1 MSSFDSL
8 FQKELNLKIR
18 QCVFCHCLCVSVF
31 CVSLTDDKVSDQ
43 YVVQRPSVR
52 TSKRKDEFIW
62 YDKTSGE
69 LHWVPPHNSALNDS
83 LQSLCFLVCLCK
95 CGLCSVWM
103 KWQTVSLGH
112 TLGCFTHWSVWFDW
126 NPFIYF
132 LPKSTFLLCIS
143 SNTQG
148 YSSVTVLKLFVLCV
162 CHYSAVCVCLSVACS
177 ALVAYQYAFTSFL
190 LSGQCTVTDKH
201 SRCLLVKTLLH
212 HSAFLFY
219 FSYSVC
225 VYCERRETVT
235 KNVVF
240 NVLSGKRASTWHS
253 CLWFLCFWL
262 HVLEKLFLSDHCSK
276 LNISVHQILLWN
288 QTCGCWW
295 IPALPARS
303 STTRLMLT
311 WGLCVDL
318 LRKAKLLSW
327 RPNVHWQQSS
337 RCFPAMMVLSRG
349 SWCNQFLLSTRYTL
363 TAHSHSIMHHL
374 FLFAAATL
382 LC

>member
-1 MSSFDSL
+1 MDFFLSSVAFALYS
-8 FQKELNLKIR
+8 
-18 QCVFCHCLCVSVF
+18 CHMDEQFWLAISEGIKSEDQTVCILCVSVF

-83 LQSLCFLVCLCK
+83 FQSLCFLVCLCK

-126 NPFIYF
+126 NPFIFF
-132 LPKSTFLLCIS
+132 LPKSTFLLIHKDA
-143 SNTQG
+143 
-148 YSSVTVLKLFVLCV
+148 VLLPYWNYLC
-162 CHYSAVCVCLSVACS
+162 
-177 ALVAYQYAFTSFL
+177 
-190 LSGQCTVTDKH
+190 
-201 SRCLLVKTLLH
+201 
-212 HSAFLFY
+212 
-219 FSYSVC
+219 
-225 VYCERRETVT
+225 
-235 KNVVF
+235 
-240 NVLSGKRASTWHS
+240 SGKRASTWHS

-295 IPALPARS
+295 IPTLPARS

-311 WGLCVDL
+311 WGLCVNL
-318 LRKAKLLSW
+318 LRKAKLGSW

-337 RCFPAMMVLSRG
+337 RCFPAMMVLSRR

>member
-1 MSSFDSL
+1 MDEQFWLAISEGIKSED
-8 FQKELNLKIR
+8 QTVCI
-18 QCVFCHCLCVSVF
+18 LCV

-83 LQSLCFLVCLCK
+83 FQSLCFLVCLCK

-132 LPKSTFLLCIS
+132 LPKSTFLLIHKDA
-143 SNTQG
+143 
-148 YSSVTVLKLFVLCV
+148 VLLPYWNYLCFV

-190 LSGQCTVTDKH
+190 YRANAQWRTNTADACLSKLCST
-201 SRCLLVKTLLH
+201 TLL
-212 HSAFLFY
+212 SNFILFI
-219 FSYSVC
+219 VC

-240 NVLSGKRASTWHS
+240 NVLSGKGASAWHS

-295 IPALPARS
+295 IPTLPARS

-311 WGLCVDL
+311 WGLCVNL
-318 LRKAKLLSW
+318 LRKAKLGSW
-327 RPNVHWQQSS
+327 RPNVHWQQSA

>member
-1 MSSFDSL
+1 M
-8 FQKELNLKIR
+8 
-18 QCVFCHCLCVSVF
+18 H
-31 CVSLTDDKVSDQ
+31 SDGQ
-43 YVVQRPSVR
+43 TQQMPACQN
-52 TSKRKDEFIW
+52 FA
-62 YDKTSGE
+62 
-69 LHWVPPHNSALNDS
+69 PP
-83 LQSLCFLVCLCK
+83 LCFPIL
-95 CGLCSVWM
+95 
-103 KWQTVSLGH
+103 
-112 TLGCFTHWSVWFDW
+112 
-126 NPFIYF
+126 FI
-132 LPKSTFLLCIS
+132 
-143 SNTQG
+143 
-148 YSSVTVLKLFVLCV
+148 
-162 CHYSAVCVCLSVACS
+162 
-177 ALVAYQYAFTSFL
+177 
-190 LSGQCTVTDKH
+190 
-201 SRCLLVKTLLH
+201 
-212 HSAFLFY
+212 
-219 FSYSVC
+219 VC

-240 NVLSGKRASTWHS
+240 NNVLSGKRASAWHS

-295 IPALPARS
+295 IPTLPARS

-311 WGLCVDL
+311 WGLCVNL
-318 LRKAKLLSW
+318 LRKAKLGSW
-327 RPNVHWQQSS
+327 RPNVHWQQSA